1 VVPNAAWRLVEALGT
16 LRDPAGH
23 VLGDGFHESVREPT
37 QEQRRAVA
45 EQSPTIEDGL
55 REAYG
60 VAEFVDGVHGETM
73 RERLTFAPTANIAG
87 IHTGYGGPGI
97 KTVLPARASAW
108 LDFRLVPDQRPD
120 EMLELL
126 RAHLDRRGFTDVRIT
141 VLAKAEAA
149 VTPPDDPFVVRA
161 VAVAERVARS
171 AASIDPITAGSLP
184 FVASLERYV
193 GVPGLCAP
201 DNAIYHG
208 CAAHAPNEHIRLE
221 DIAPAVR
228 YLLALLAEL
237 GSE

>member
-1 VVPNAAWRLVEALGT
+1 
-16 LRDPAGH
+16 
-23 VLGDGFHESVREPT
+23 
-37 QEQRRAVA
+37 
-45 EQSPTIEDGL
+45 
-55 REAYG
+55 
-60 VAEFVDGVHGETM
+60 
-73 RERLTFAPTANIAG
+73 
-87 IHTGYGGPGI
+87 
-97 KTVLPARASAW
+97 
-108 LDFRLVPDQRPD
+108 
-120 EMLELL
+120 MLELL